1 MNSHSTRT
9 TVAAVSAAL
18 ALSLAAC
25 NTLPERSSALD
36 SARAAVHAAQTDSQ
50 VPMMAGLELGQADEA
65 LRRAEAAWRDHDDM
79 RVVDHLAYLAQQ
91 RAAIAIDTAR
101 QRAAEAAVQTATAE
115 RNRILLVSRTREA
128 ERAQREAALA
138 QVQSADA
145 QRRAEELRVQAE
157 NAQQQAATARQD
169 VTAAQAQAA
178 ASQLQTQDAEA
189 RAQLLAAELRELQAQ
204 PTDRGMVITLNDVL
218 FDTGRAELKPGGRRV
233 VQKVAD
239 FLIEYP
245 QRTVAIEGFTDSVGS
260 DLVNRDLSERR
271 AAAVRYALIDMHVDP
286 SRVTTVGYGKAYPV
300 ASNDTAAGRQQ
311 NRRVEVVISDENG
324 VIARRRPGPE
334 TIGTLQPH

>member
-1 MNSHSTRT
+1 MNSHRTRT
-9 TVAAVSAAL
+9 SVAAVTAAL
-18 ALSLAAC
+18 AFALSAC
-25 NTLPERSSALD
+25 NTLPERSSALE
-36 SARAAVHAAQTDSQ
+36 SARAAVHAAQTDPQ
-50 VPMMAGLELGQADEA
+50 VPTMAGLELGQADEA
-65 LRRAEAAWRDHDDM
+65 LRRAEAAWRDHDDA

-101 QRAAEAAVQTATAE
+101 QRSAEAAIVTANAE

-138 QVQSADA
+138 QAQSADA
-145 QRRAEELRVQAE
+145 QRRAEELRTQAE
-157 NAQQQAATARQD
+157 SAQQQAAAARQD

-189 RAQLLAAELRELQAQ
+189 RARLLAAELRDLQAQ

-218 FDTGRAELKPGGRRV
+218 FDTGRAELKPGGVRA

-239 FLIEYP
+239 FMIEYP

-260 DLVNRDLSERR
+260 DIVNRELSERR
-271 AAAVRYALIDMHVDP
+271 AAAVRYALVDMHVDP
-286 SRVTTVGYGKAYPV
+286 SRITIMGYGNAYPV

-324 VIARRRPGPE
+324 VIGRRNLGP
-334 TIGTLQPH
+334 TMGTLQPR